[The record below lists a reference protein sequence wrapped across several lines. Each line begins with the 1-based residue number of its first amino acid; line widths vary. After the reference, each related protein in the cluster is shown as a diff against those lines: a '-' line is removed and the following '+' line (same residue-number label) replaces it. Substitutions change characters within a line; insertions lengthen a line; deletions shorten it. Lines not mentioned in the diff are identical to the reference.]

1 MERGEVLSRLRGLLE
16 PKEEIIF
23 AYLHGSFAEGLPY
36 NDIDLAV
43 YVDRARVEDL
53 FDYEMDLS
61 VELTRALRFP
71 VDVRVLNDAPLGFKH
86 SVLQG
91 EPILV
96 RDEEFLADFIEH
108 VAREYMDFAYLGRM
122 YLEELLRKWSD

>member
-1 MERGEVLSRLRGLLE
+1 MEREEVLARLRELLE
-16 PKEEIIF
+16 PREEIVF
-23 AYLHGSFAEGLPY
+23 AYLHGSFAEGLPC

-43 YVDRARVEDL
+43 YVDKARVEDA
-53 FDYEMDLS
+53 FDYEMGLS

-71 VDVRVLNDAPLGFKH
+71 VDVHVLNDAPLGFQH

-91 EPILV
+91 EAILV
-96 RDEEFLADFIEH
+96 RDEEFLADFIER

-122 YLEELLRKWSD
+122 YLEELLRKW